1 VKTLTCT
8 VTTMKSTSQWV
19 SASRGTLPAPTTR
32 SATVQVVKGVTSPRS
47 NLAHAELVP
56 TEEACTLLVARA
68 ARVVGRSGCAEDC
81 FVAGAFG
88 WGLLAA
94 SSLVLGA
101 ALALRFSIGLRTIGL
116 VMGFGAG
123 VLLSAVSF
131 DLIEEAVGKASGHG
145 ATLFGIFAGCGV
157 FFGGDLLIDRAG
169 GAHRKSAHGR
179 QADESAL
186 AIVLGTVLDGIP
198 ESIVIGLT
206 IYESGAVGAAYL
218 AAVFI
223 SNVPEAISSTAGL
236 ASSGWRPRRILG
248 MWTLI
253 ALVSGLASLVGYV
266 AFRHASPD
274 AVAFMLAFAA
284 GAILTMLADT
294 MMPEAYKH
302 GGKLVGVVTTVGF
315 ALAFLIEQLD

>member
-1 VKTLTCT
+1 
-8 VTTMKSTSQWV
+8 M
-19 SASRGTLPAPTTR
+19 
-32 SATVQVVKGVTSPRS
+32 
-47 NLAHAELVP
+47 
-56 TEEACTLLVARA
+56 
-68 ARVVGRSGCAEDC
+68 
-81 FVAGAFG
+81 AGAFG

-101 ALALRFSIGLRTIGL
+101 AAALRFRIGLRTIGL
-116 VMGFGAG
+116 IMGFGAG
-123 VLLSAVSF
+123 VLLSAVAF
-131 DLIEEAVGKASGHG
+131 DLVEEAIGMASGHG
-145 ATLFGIFAGCGV
+145 ATLVGIFAGCGV

-169 GAHRKSAHGR
+169 GAGRKSAHGR
-179 QADESAL
+179 QADESAP

-198 ESIVIGLT
+198 ESVVIGVT
-206 IYESGAVGAAYL
+206 IYQSGAVGAAYL

-236 ASSGWRPRRILG
+236 ASSGWPPRRILG

-253 ALVSGLASLVGYV
+253 AAVSGLSSLVGYV

-302 GGKLVGVVTTVGF
+302 GGKLVGVVTTLGF
-315 ALAFLIEQLD
+315 AVALLIDQLD